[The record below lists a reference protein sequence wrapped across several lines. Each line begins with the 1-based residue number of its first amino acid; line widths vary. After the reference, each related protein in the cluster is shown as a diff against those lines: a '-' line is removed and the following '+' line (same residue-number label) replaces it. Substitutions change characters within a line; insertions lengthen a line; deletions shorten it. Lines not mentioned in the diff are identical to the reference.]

1 MVITQE
7 GILASTAARQES
19 AGLTEG
25 APHPQTPLPSVF
37 QAAERAAEFFDH
49 LRAHYRET
57 RRSSVEIGADIR
69 LVMDDG
75 QIYDQ
80 GSAVIR
86 NISPSGALL
95 SDVRLPKD
103 SYPVSAF
110 KLEIRMKGGDY
121 EGIGIQARPVRF
133 EHKKNGLGV
142 RFEEIY
148 VAA

>member
-1 MVITQE
+1 MVITHE
-7 GILASTAARQES
+7 GILASTVARQES
-19 AGLTEG
+19 EDLSTGT
-25 APHPQTPLPSVF
+25 PHSDTPLPSVF

-57 RRSSVEIGADIR
+57 RRASVEIGADVR
-69 LVMDDG
+69 LIMDDG

-80 GSAVIR
+80 GTAVIR

-95 SDVRLPKD
+95 SDVHLPKD
-103 SYPVSAF
+103 SYPVTAF
-110 KLEIRMKGGDY
+110 KLEIRMKGGEY

-142 RFEEIY
+142 KFEEIF

>member
-7 GILASTAARQES
+7 GILASTVARQEL
-19 AGLTEG
+19 AGLPDG
-25 APHPQTPLPSVF
+25 APRPDTPLPSVF
-37 QAAERAAEFFDH
+37 QAAERAVEFFDH

-57 RRSSVEIGADIR
+57 RRSNVEIGADVR

-80 GSAVIR
+80 GTAVIR

-103 SYPVSAF
+103 SYPVTGF
-110 KLEIRMKGGDY
+110 KLEIRMKGGEY

-142 RFEEIY
+142 KFEEIY